1 VPRPAAAAS
10 AERAAGVV
18 PPGEPL
24 EDDAARGA
32 ASRGGDVPHA
42 PPPPRS
48 ARSRRNARLRALGLL
63 LVGLVLLGLLLVH
76 ADPDAVWAELRSL
89 GWAAP
94 LVLVPY
100 VVIAVFDTLAW
111 RRTLRR
117 EDRRRAGF
125 ASLYLIRMAGEAVNS
140 VTPTA
145 AVGGE
150 PVKAWMLRAHG
161 IPTAEGMAS
170 VVIAK
175 TALVAAQS
183 LFTAIG
189 VAAFLEWLGRTQL
202 AAAWMALLALAVVGF
217 TVALI
222 AVQKRSPAAML
233 WRWAH
238 RVFPRAHVV
247 ARLES
252 HAETL
257 DRRLVDFY
265 RMEQHGFFQASGCNF
280 IAWLLGVV
288 ETQVMLTLLGHPIP
302 WLDALIIETLAQ
314 PIRAAAI
321 VVPGAVGTQEIGGVW
336 LCTYLGIPESLA
348 VTLWI
353 LKRAREVAF
362 DGVGLAYLSVARKR
376 RAS

>member
-1 VPRPAAAAS
+1 VPRPAAAGS
-10 AERAAGVV
+10 AEGLAGTARPGN
-18 PPGEPL
+18 PPLPT
-24 EDDAARGA
+24 GA
-32 ASRGGDVPHA
+32 APLGGDGAPHA
-42 PPPPRS
+42 PRPGGARGRRAARRRS
-48 ARSRRNARLRALGLL
+48 LGLL
-63 LVGLVLLGLLLVH
+63 LVGLVLFGLLLVH
-76 ADPDAVWAELRSL
+76 ADPDAVGDRLGAL
-89 GWAAP
+89 GWYAP

-100 VVIAVFDTLAW
+100 VVIAIFDTMAW
-111 RRTLRR
+111 RRTLRP
-117 EDRRRAGF
+117 EDRRRVRF
-125 ASLYLIRMAGEAVNS
+125 PSLYLIRMAGEAVNS

-161 IPTAEGMAS
+161 VPVAEGMAA

-189 VAAFLEWLGRTQL
+189 VAAFLEWLGRRQL

-217 TVALI
+217 TLLLI
-222 AVQKRSPAAML
+222 AVQKRNPAATL

-238 RVFPRAHVV
+238 RFFPRSHLV
-247 ARLES
+247 ARLEGQ
-252 HAETL
+252 AGTL
-257 DRRLVDFY
+257 DRRLLDFY

-280 IAWLLGVV
+280 VAWLLGVV
-288 ETQVMLTLLGHPIP
+288 ETQVILALIGSPIA
-302 WLDALIIETLAQ
+302 WLDALIIETIAQ

-336 LCTYLGIPESLA
+336 LCTYLGMPEPVA

-362 DGVGLAYLSVARKR
+362 DGVGLAYLSLARKR
-376 RAS
+376 HAS